1 MVNSFPKVSVK
12 TPLFLDYAKNDTL
25 DDDTLHGDNGIN
37 DSNDDE
43 NYNFDNN
50 QNDYS
55 NHLNDNNDDDYHN
68 SHDDDNDN
76 QAIMIFQRMHFVE
89 PFTCE
94 KNPGIF
100 DICSYIYIY
109 ICR

>member
-1 MVNSFPKVSVK
+1 MK

-25 DDDTLHGDNGIN
+25 D
-37 DSNDDE
+37 NDDE

-50 QNDYS
+50 QKDYS

-76 QAIMIFQRMHFVE
+76 QAIMIFQRMDFVE

-94 KNPGIF
+94 KKP
-100 DICSYIYIY
+100 
-109 ICR
+109 